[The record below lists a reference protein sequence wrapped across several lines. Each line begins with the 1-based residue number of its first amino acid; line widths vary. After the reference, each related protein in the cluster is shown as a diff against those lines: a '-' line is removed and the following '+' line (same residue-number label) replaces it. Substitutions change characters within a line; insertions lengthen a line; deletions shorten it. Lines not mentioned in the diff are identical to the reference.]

1 VREVIQALLELVEG
15 RRPGAL
21 ATVVRASGS
30 TPQKAGARLLLRA
43 DGTTV
48 GTVGGGAIELAV
60 VEVLGEVM
68 RTGASQLVVRDLG
81 HDLGMC
87 CGGRMEVF
95 VEAIEPAPRLLVM
108 GAGHVARPTAA
119 LARAVGFH
127 VVVVDDREEL
137 NTADRFPDCEIV
149 LEEPPAYLRHAA
161 SEGRPLDV
169 GDWVLIATHD
179 HALDEETLASSME
192 QKPAYI
198 GLVASRRKALRLVQR
213 IAARRGPG
221 VLERL
226 DRVYAPVGLPIGG
239 RTPHEIAVSIVAEV
253 VALRHGADVAQMRA
267 VGSALDDAAIVRLER
282 GLTADRRPSPLR
294 KAAR

>member
-1 VREVIQALLELVEG
+1 
-15 RRPGAL
+15 
-21 ATVVRASGS
+21 
-30 TPQKAGARLLLRA
+30 
-43 DGTTV
+43 
-48 GTVGGGAIELAV
+48 
-60 VEVLGEVM
+60 
-68 RTGASQLVVRDLG
+68 
-81 HDLGMC
+81 
-87 CGGRMEVF
+87 MEVF

-119 LARAVGFH
+119 LARGVGFH

-137 NTADRFPDCEIV
+137 NTADRFPECEIV
-149 LEEPPAYLRHAA
+149 LEEPPSYLRRAA

-253 VALRHGADVAQMRA
+253 VALRHGADVGQMRA

-282 GLTADRRPSPLR
+282 GLAADRRPSPLR